1 MKAADGLD
9 IVEAPDRDV
18 WRAWL
23 ERHGASEKGAWLV
36 MQKKNSSTPGVTYDE
51 AVEEALCFGWIDSRA
66 NRADETTYLQIFTP
80 RKPGGTWAATNKVRV
95 ERLIAEGR
103 MTPAGMALIESAKA
117 DGSWNALD
125 DIEALKVPDDL
136 TAALAE
142 NPDALA
148 NFEAFPA
155 SAKKII
161 LLWIASAKRAE
172 TRAKRI
178 AETADKAA
186 RNERAAQWQRPEQRK
201 EERS

>member
-1 MKAADGLD
+1 MRAADGFD
-9 IVEAPDRDV
+9 IVEAPDRET

-23 ERHGASEKGAWLV
+23 ESHGSSEKGAWLV
-36 MQKKNSSTPGVTYDE
+36 MQKKSSSAPGVTYDE

-66 NRADETTYLQIFTP
+66 NRADETTYLQMFTP

-125 DIEALKVPDDL
+125 
-136 TAALAE
+136 
-142 NPDALA
+142 
-148 NFEAFPA
+148 
-155 SAKKII
+155 
-161 LLWIASAKRAE
+161 
-172 TRAKRI
+172 
-178 AETADKAA
+178 ETAEKAA